1 MLERIFKANLIY
13 VLQTVVPFFRVE
25 QINIYTLRHIK
36 EITIEDL
43 LYSTGKKRINQFL
56 KST

>member
-1 MLERIFKANLIY
+1 MLECIFKVNLIY
-13 VLQTVVPFFRVE
+13 VLQTVVPFLGVD
-25 QINIYTLRHIK
+25 QINIYTLLHIK